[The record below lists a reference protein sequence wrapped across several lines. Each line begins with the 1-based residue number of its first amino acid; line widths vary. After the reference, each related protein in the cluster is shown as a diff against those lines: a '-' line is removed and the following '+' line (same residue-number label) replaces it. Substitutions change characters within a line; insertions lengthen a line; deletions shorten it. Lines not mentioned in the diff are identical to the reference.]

1 MIKGIYGINIA
12 VKDLDEA
19 TKKYEKLFGVKAI
32 ALGPGDFA
40 FPGLTGAKLDVNG
53 TFVNLISY
61 SDENSSVA
69 KFLNSKGE
77 GRVSAFGRGRQ
88 CRFLC
93 RGTQGQ
99 RFSVYFQENAEGRFR
114 RGQFRASKV
123 SAWSSTR
130 DLSALSVNV
139 VSIGRDLP

>member
-77 GRVSAFGRGRQ
+77 GV
-88 CRFLC
+88 FL
-93 RGTQGQ
+93 
-99 RFSVYFQENAEGRFR
+99 
-114 RGQFRASKV
+114 
-123 SAWSSTR
+123 
-130 DLSALSVNV
+130 LSVEVDNV
-139 VSIGRDLP
+139 DSSVEELKDKDFQFIFKKTLKGDFGEVNFVHPKSAHGVQLEIYRPER